1 MINDNQIR
9 IEEVTI
15 RLDEDENVLAS
26 RVIEILEIEE
36 KELLEFVIVKRAT
49 DSRNKRKIL
58 FVYSVDVAIKN
69 PEDFLIKI
77 AETHKDKIKR
87 HRIRLIVPY
96 VYVEPSEIRLGRKVK
111 TRPIIVG
118 SGPSGLFAG
127 LLLAK
132 AGLKPLVVERGKDVD
147 SRIKDV
153 DLFFKEGKLNKES
166 NIQFGEGGA
175 GTFSDGKLY
184 TMVDNPRKK
193 FIFDE
198 LIEAGA
204 SPEIAIDAQAH
215 IGTDKLRKI
224 VKNIREKIIK
234 LGGDVRF
241 ETCLND
247 VEIINNKIVSA
258 IFNEQEK
265 VAVDELVI
273 AVGHSARDTYEMLY
287 EKGLTMTAKPFA
299 IGLRIE
305 HQSEMINKSQ
315 YGDFYNHPK
324 LPAARY
330 KLVEHVTESRSVYT
344 FCMCPGGYV
353 VAAASEEGRL
363 VTNGMSEN
371 ARDSKNSNSA
381 LLVNVL
387 PSDFKSDHPLAGI
400 EFQRKWEEKAFSV
413 GGGNYRAPAQ
423 LVGDFMRNKPS
434 TDTRSVAPTYQPGVR
449 LTSLSSCLPDYVL
462 NSIRKALPEM
472 ERKIKGFAHPDAV
485 LTGVETRSSS
495 PIRIFRDE
503 TLQSSVKGIY
513 PAGEGAGYAGGIIS
527 AAIDGMLVAEAII
540 TKRAPGLL

>member
-1 MINDNQIR
+1 MKNNHQIR
-9 IEEVTI
+9 IEEITI

-26 RVIEILEIEE
+26 RVTEILEIEE
-36 KELLEFVIVKRAT
+36 KELLEFTIVKRAI

-58 FVYSVDVAIKN
+58 FVYSVDVTIKN
-69 PEDFLIKI
+69 PEDFLVKI

-87 HRIRLIVPY
+87 HRIRLVTPY
-96 VYVEPSEIRLGRKVK
+96 IYELKKVSANAK
-111 TRPIIVG
+111 AKQPVIVG
-118 SGPSGLFAG
+118 SGPSGLFVA
-127 LLLAK
+127 LLLAQ
-132 AGLKPLVVERGKDVD
+132 AGLKPLIIERGKDVEA
-147 SRIKDV
+147 RIKDV

-234 LGGDVRF
+234 LGGEVRF

-247 VEIINNKIVSA
+247 IEIVDDKIVCA

-265 VAVDELVI
+265 IEVDELVI

-287 EKGLTMTAKPFA
+287 KQGLTMTAKPFA

-315 YGDFYNHPK
+315 YGDYYNHTK
-324 LPAARY
+324 LSAARY
-330 KLVEHVTESRSVYT
+330 KLVEHVTENRSVYT

-387 PSDFKSDHPLAGI
+387 PSDFNSDHPLAGI

-472 ERKIKGFAHPDAV
+472 ERKIKGFAHPDAI

-495 PIRIFRDE
+495 PIRIFRDKN
-503 TLQSSVKGIY
+503 LQSNIRGVY

-527 AAIDGMLVAEAII
+527 AAIDGMLIAEEII
-540 TKRAPGLL
+540 EKHSQN

>member
-1 MINDNQIR
+1 MTDKLIR
-9 IEEVTI
+9 IEEITI

-26 RVIEILEIEE
+26 RVIEILEVEAN
-36 KELLEFVIVKRAT
+36 ELLEFTIVKRAI

-58 FVYSVDVAIKN
+58 FVYSVDVTIKN
-69 PEDFLIKI
+69 PEDFLLKI

-87 HRIRLIVPY
+87 HRIRLVAPY
-96 VYVEPSEIRLGRKVK
+96 VYELKKVTATTK
-111 TRPIIVG
+111 AKRPVIVG
-118 SGPSGLFAG
+118 SGPSGLFAA
-127 LLLAK
+127 LLLAQ
-132 AGLKPLVVERGKDVD
+132 AGLKPLVIERGKDVEE
-147 SRIKDV
+147 RIRDV

-204 SPEIAIDAQAH
+204 SSEIAIDAQAH

-234 LGGDVRF
+234 LGGEVRF
-241 ETCLND
+241 ETCLTD
-247 VEIINNKIVSA
+247 IEAADDKITTAVFNNG
-258 IFNEQEK
+258 EK

-287 EKGLTMTAKPFA
+287 EKGITMTAKPFA

-330 KLVEHVTESRSVYT
+330 KLVEHVTENRSVYT

-434 TDTRSVAPTYQPGVR
+434 TDIKNVAPTYQPGVR

-472 ERKIKGFAHPDAV
+472 ERKIKGFAHPGAV

-495 PIRIFRDE
+495 PVRLFRDE
-503 TLQSSVKGIY
+503 NLQSNIKGVY

-527 AAIDGMLVAEAII
+527 AAIDGMLIAEEII
-540 TKRAPGLL
+540 KKHL

>member
-1 MINDNQIR
+1 MKNDKLIR
-9 IEEVTI
+9 VEELT
-15 RLDEDENVLAS
+15 LGLEEDESVLGLRIA
-26 RVIEILEIEE
+26 
-36 KELLEFVIVKRAT
+36 ELLEIKEAELLKYTIVKRAI

-58 FVYSVDVAIKN
+58 FVFSVDVELKN
-69 PEDFLIKI
+69 PEDYLLKI
-77 AETHKDKIKR
+77 VETHKDKIKR
-87 HRIRLIVPY
+87 HRIRLQMPY
-96 VYVEPSEIRLGRKVK
+96 IYELKIISQDIKSQ
-111 TRPIIVG
+111 RPVIIG
-118 SGPSGLFAG
+118 SGPSGLFAA
-127 LLLAK
+127 LLLAQ
-132 AGLKPLVVERGKDVD
+132 AGLKPLVVERGKDVEA
-147 SRIKDV
+147 RIKDV
-153 DLFFKEGKLNKES
+153 NQFFKEGKLNTQS

-193 FIFDE
+193 YIFDE
-198 LIEAGA
+198 LINAGA

-234 LGGDVRF
+234 LGGEVRF
-241 ETCLND
+241 ETCLTD
-247 VEIINNKIVSA
+247 IEIVDDKIVTA
-258 IFNEQEK
+258 IFNENEK
-265 VAVDELVI
+265 ISVDELVV
-273 AVGHSARDTYEMLY
+273 AVGHSARDTYEMLH
-287 EKGLTMTAKPFA
+287 EKNLTMTAKPFA

-315 YGDFYNHPK
+315 YGNFYNHPK

-353 VAAASEEGRL
+353 VAAASEDGRL

-371 ARDSKNSNSA
+371 ARDSDNSNSA

-387 PSDFKSDHPLAGI
+387 PSDFKSDHPLAGV

-434 TDTRSVAPTYQPGVR
+434 TDTKSVTPTYQPGVR

-472 ERKIKGFAHPDAV
+472 ERKIKGFSHPDAI

-495 PIRIFRDE
+495 PVRIFRDE
-503 TLQSSVKGIY
+503 SLQSNIKGIY

-540 TKRAPGLL
+540 DKRLNK